1 MKKIMFNDKYQ
12 LTKAVLEGRKTMTR
26 RLVKSDNIVLITTSD
41 GVNHHVDGTCGSYHE
56 YMDKDG
62 KVWLAWSPYKVGEVV
77 AIARPYKDIIA
88 RLSSRWNP
96 HSHDWMR
103 EEKGWNNKMFV
114 RANLMPHRIRITD
127 IKMERLQDISREDCL
142 LEGIEH
148 DVADGAGLWWWSM
161 DDMKLQNELMR
172 HEWHGKK
179 GCWFWDTPQGAFAA
193 LIDKINGKG
202 TWDSNPFAFA
212 YTFKLED

>member
-26 RLVKSDNIVLITTSD
+26 RLIKPDYETVSCLNVNYEDHWHGELD
-41 GVNHHVDGTCGSYHE
+41 GETFDIIPRYE
-56 YMDKDG
+56 
-62 KVWLAWSPYKVGEVV
+62 VGEVV
-77 AIARPYKDIIA
+77 AIAQSYKEIGLTFAPYQDMTFQKKHVA
-88 RLSSRWNP
+88 QWGNTRS
-96 HSHDWMR
+96 M
-103 EEKGWNNKMFV
+103 KGWNNKMYV
-114 RANLMPHRIRITD
+114 RADLMPHHIRITD

-148 DVADGAGLWWWSM
+148 DVADGAGLWWWDM
-161 DDMKLQNELMR
+161 EDMKLQNELLR
-172 HEWHGKK
+172 HEWNGKE
-179 GCWFWDTPQGAFAA
+179 GLWFWDTPQGAFAA

-202 TWDSNPFAFA
+202 TWNSNPFVFA